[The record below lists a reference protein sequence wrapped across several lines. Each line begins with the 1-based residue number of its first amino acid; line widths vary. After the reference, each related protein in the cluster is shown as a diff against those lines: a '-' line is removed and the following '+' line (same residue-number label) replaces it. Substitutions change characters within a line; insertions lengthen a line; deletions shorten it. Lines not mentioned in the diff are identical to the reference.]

1 MLTLRLAVLTVAFAS
16 HISAQAQA
24 VAPVESASS
33 AASSSPGHQ
42 VINSSLGTCFRR
54 QPPYPAAALRSEQQG
69 RTAVAF
75 TITETGKIENST
87 VYRSSGHEL
96 LDQAALAHLIR
107 CSNAFNA
114 RDLEPLPAG
123 RYVLPM
129 LWRID

>member
-1 MLTLRLAVLTVAFAS
+1 M
-16 HISAQAQA
+16 
-24 VAPVESASS
+24 ESASS
-33 AASSSPGHQ
+33 AASISPGQQ

-54 QPPYPAAALRSEQQG
+54 QPPYPAAALRSDQQG

-75 TITETGKIENST
+75 TITAAGRSENPT

-114 RDLEPLPAG
+114 RDLEPIPAG

-129 LWRID
+129 LWRIE